1 MRTAL
6 LIAIP
11 GGALFTA
18 FAWRISE
25 LLSPDAIGMALGLGF
40 GVLAGLPAAA
50 LVIVA
55 TSRRAPYYGDDYEP
69 PPIDV
74 DPTCAAEDVTPYTH
88 LFRRAVNLQPLLP
101 RQNPDEVLRTY
112 QAQMATPADNQ
123 AQIDEL
129 EAYLD
134 HLKELSKP
142 QRDPRQFVVRFE
154 GEVR

>member
-1 MRTAL
+1 MKTAL
-6 LIAIP
+6 LIAVP
-11 GGALFTA
+11 GGVLFTA

-25 LLSPDAIGMALGLGF
+25 LLSPDAIGMALGMAF
-40 GVLAGLPAAA
+40 GVLAGVPAAA
-50 LVIVA
+50 VVLLG
-55 TSRRAPYYGDDYEP
+55 RRRDSEDGYADDDY
-69 PPIDV
+69 IDV
-74 DPTCAAEDVTPYTH
+74 QPAAAEDVTPYTH

-142 QRDPRQFVVRFE
+142 QRDPRQFVVRWE
-154 GEVR
+154 GEAR

>member
-6 LIAIP
+6 LIGIP
-11 GGALFTA
+11 GGAIFTA

-25 LLSPDAIGMALGLGF
+25 LLSPDAIGMALGMMF

-50 LVIVA
+50 LVLVA
-55 TSRRAPYYGDDYEP
+55 SRQRAPYYGDDYEP
-69 PPIDV
+69 PTIDV
-74 DPTCAAEDVTPYTH
+74 QPTAYAEDVTPYTH

-112 QAQMATPADNQ
+112 QAQMETPADNQ

-129 EAYLD
+129 EAYLE
-134 HLKELSKP
+134 HLKGLSKP
-142 QRDPRQFVVRFE
+142 QRDPRQFVVRWE

>member
-6 LIAIP
+6 LIAVP
-11 GGALFTA
+11 GGAIFTA

-69 PPIDV
+69 PTIDV
-74 DPTCAAEDVTPYTH
+74 QPTAAAEDVTPYTH

-123 AQIDEL
+123 AQIAEL

-134 HLKELSKP
+134 HLKGLSNP
-142 QRDPRQFVVRFE
+142 QRDPRQFVVRWE

>member
-1 MRTAL
+1 MKTAL
-6 LIAIP
+6 LIIVPAGAIF
-11 GGALFTA
+11 AA

-25 LLSPDAIGMALGLGF
+25 LLSPDAIGMAIGLGF

-55 TSRRAPYYGDDYEP
+55 TSRRTPYYGDDYEP
-69 PPIDV
+69 PTIDV
-74 DPTCAAEDVTPYTH
+74 QPAAAEDVTPYTH
-88 LFRRAVNLQPLLP
+88 LFRRAVSLQPLLP